1 VTKVDVK
8 ETLEKVYGIGV
19 SRVHT
24 VNYEGKKKRSSNGK
38 NNYFYRRADY
48 KKVYVQ
54 LHEKWYPP
62 TGFASSPAGA
72 DGDAE
77 KRREPLGKNAV
88 KDGEKRYW
96 LESRIAQ
103 DETGE
108 VEMDSRGRGRARRR

>member
-1 VTKVDVK
+1 MKGYLKAVYDVEAK
-8 ETLEKVYGIGV
+8 
-19 SRVHT
+19 RVHT